1 MKQPEKVYLIDTN
14 VVLRYLLNDHQRFS
28 PKAKSF
34 MQEISK
40 GLKKAEIPAVVI
52 VECIYVLEKF
62 YIVPRDEIVDTIGS
76 ILSLKGIVNSDKSE
90 ILEAMLNYKDTHI
103 DIVDCILAACSAPDR
118 IVVSFDKDFE
128 KLKAF
133 SEKL

>member
-1 MKQPEKVYLIDTN
+1 
-14 VVLRYLLNDHQRFS
+14 
-28 PKAKSF
+28 

-62 YIVPRDEIVDTIGS
+62 YKVPCAEIVATIGS
-76 ILSLKGIVNSDKSE
+76 ILSLKGIVNPDKSE
-90 ILEAMLNYKDTHI
+90 ILEAMLNYKNTNI
-103 DIVDCILAACSAPDR
+103 DIVDCILAACSAPNK